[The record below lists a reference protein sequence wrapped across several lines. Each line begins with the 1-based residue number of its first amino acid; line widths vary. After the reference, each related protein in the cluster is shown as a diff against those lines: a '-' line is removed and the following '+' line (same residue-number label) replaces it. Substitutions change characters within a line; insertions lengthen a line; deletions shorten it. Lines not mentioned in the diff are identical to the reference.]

1 MRRGY
6 VEARVSL
13 RESFQAAVRWLGER
27 PTLIAPSTSAVEA
40 SGWLESVGIPIGT
53 TSHRHSRFGATPQ
66 GAVIAWCLH
75 LDEILDIESRER
87 VDHLVVVRAHA
98 SHAPWITAH
107 AAEHLAGATIEPV
120 GEASIAI
127 KAMVEGI
134 SLLPVL
140 NQGLS
145 DSRERAM
152 AVQALTFMHMRGHEL
167 VPAQLV
173 VEAIRNEW
181 PRQSP
186 LELADL
192 ARSINQG
199 KRLRFQN
206 RLRPEVLEEWAS
218 L

>member
-6 VEARVSL
+6 VEAHVSL
-13 RESFQAAVRWLGER
+13 RDSFKAAWSWLGER

-40 SGWLESVGIPIGT
+40 SGWLESVGVPIGT
-53 TSHRHSRFGATPQ
+53 TSRRHSRFGATPQ

-75 LDEILDIESRER
+75 LDEILDVESRGR
-87 VDHLVVVRAHA
+87 VDHLVVVRALA

-107 AAEHLAGATIEPV
+107 AADHVAGEPIERV
-120 GEASIAI
+120 GEASTAI

-152 AVQALTFMHMRGHEL
+152 AVQALTFMHMRGHKL
-167 VPAQLV
+167 VPAQLI
-173 VEAIRNEW
+173 VEAIRNDW

-206 RLRPEVLEEWAS
+206 RLRQEVLEEWAR

>member
-6 VEARVSL
+6 VEAHVSL

-53 TSHRHSRFGATPQ
+53 TSNRHSRFGARPQ
-66 GAVIAWCLH
+66 GAVIAWCLN
-75 LDEILDIESRER
+75 LDEILDIESRQE
-87 VDHLVVVRAHA
+87 VDYLVVVRAHA

-107 AAEHLAGATIEPV
+107 AAEYLAGEVIEPV
-120 GEASIAI
+120 GEASAAI

-167 VPAQLV
+167 VPVQLV

-206 RLRPEVLEEWAS
+206 RLRPEVLEEWAG

>member
-1 MRRGY
+1 M
-6 VEARVSL
+6 
-13 RESFQAAVRWLGER
+13 
-27 PTLIAPSTSAVEA
+27 
-40 SGWLESVGIPIGT
+40 
-53 TSHRHSRFGATPQ
+53 
-66 GAVIAWCLH
+66 
-75 LDEILDIESRER
+75 
-87 VDHLVVVRAHA
+87 
-98 SHAPWITAH
+98 
-107 AAEHLAGATIEPV
+107 
-120 GEASIAI
+120 AI

-134 SLLPVL
+134 SLLSVL

-152 AVQALTFMHMRGHEL
+152 AAQALTFMHTRGHKL
-167 VPAQLV
+167 VPAELV

-199 KRLRFQN
+199 KRLRFQK
-206 RLRPEVLEEWAS
+206 RLRPDVLVEWAS

>member
-1 MRRGY
+1 M
-6 VEARVSL
+6 
-13 RESFQAAVRWLGER
+13 
-27 PTLIAPSTSAVEA
+27 I
-40 SGWLESVGIPIGT
+40 
-53 TSHRHSRFGATPQ
+53 
-66 GAVIAWCLH
+66 
-75 LDEILDIESRER
+75 
-87 VDHLVVVRAHA
+87 
-98 SHAPWITAH
+98 
-107 AAEHLAGATIEPV
+107 
-120 GEASIAI
+120 
-127 KAMVEGI
+127 EGI

-152 AVQALTFMHMRGHEL
+152 AVQALTFMHMRGHTL

-192 ARSINQG
+192 ARSIDQG
-199 KRLRFQN
+199 KRLRFQE
-206 RLRPEVLEEWAS
+206 RLRPEVLEEWAN